1 MPDRVEMFRRL
12 ERQFFRDQLGALG
25 LQHLDGLVIYWVGRA
40 GGMRQ
45 EDLAPQLVVDKGAV
59 ARSLARLEGQSLV
72 ERQVSAQCRREKQVA
87 LTAAGERTFGRIQQ
101 IVRTWQEVKYRG
113 FTPEER
119 EMNEAF
125 LTRIAENVMDF
136 RREEERRHG

>member
-1 MPDRVEMFRRL
+1 MPNRVEVFRRL

-25 LQHLDGLVIYWVGRA
+25 LQYLDGLVIYWVGRA
-40 GGMRQ
+40 GRVRQ
-45 EDLAPQLVVDKGAV
+45 EDLALELVADKGAV
-59 ARSLARLEGQSLV
+59 ARRLARLEELGLV
-72 ERQVSAQCRREKQVA
+72 AREVSAQCRREKQVF
-87 LTAAGERTFGRIQQ
+87 LTEAGERTLEGIRQ
-101 IVRTWQEVKYRG
+101 VLRTWQEVKYRG